1 MSDRPTREDVLKSI
15 QPSSNQLNA
24 DDLLT
29 GPITVTITKVRKGD
43 REQPIVVELEGHRPF
58 KPCKSMRRVLIA
70 TFSDDPKAWI
80 GQRMTL
86 FCDPDVRFG
95 GVRVGGIRISHLS
108 GIDAPKTYILTQTR
122 GKKAEVTILPLPA
135 ATDADRVYITDALG
149 EIARAETAE
158 ALKAIGFILKS
169 KPKAVQDAVRPAYA
183 ARKKEL
189 TSGEATEA
197 NEQ

>member
-1 MSDRPTREDVLKSI
+1 MSDRPTREEVLKSI
-15 QPSSNQLNA
+15 EPSSNQLNA

-108 GIDAPKTYILTQTR
+108 WIDAPKTYILTQTR

-158 ALKAIGFILKS
+158 ALKAIETTPSYTKLKT
-169 KPKAVQDAVRPAYA
+169 V
-183 ARKKEL
+183 
-189 TSGEATEA
+189 
-197 NEQ
+197 